1 MANNPNAAAN
11 LRPAK
16 KGEVRNPKGR
26 PPGIPNTKTR
36 YRRLLELT
44 EKVRNPVTGEM
55 EEFSIIEQL
64 DMQVIAKARKGDL
77 SAYKEI
83 LDRLEGK
90 SAMGLDI
97 TSDGKPLPVPLLQ
110 GVTAKKDKQDVPADN
125 SSSEASSTSETD

>member
-26 PPGIPNTKTR
+26 PPGIPNAKTR
-36 YRRLLELT
+36 YKRLLELT
-44 EKVRNPVTGEM
+44 ETIKNPVTGEM

-77 SAYKEI
+77 RAYRE
-83 LDRLEGK
+83 LMDRLEGRAAQSIELDATVNGVNL
-90 SAMGLDI
+90 SAEQAEQLI
-97 TSDGKPLPVPLLQ
+97 RAR
-110 GVTAKKDKQDVPADN
+110 AKRSN
-125 SSSEASSTSETD
+125 T

>member
-26 PPGIPNTKTR
+26 PPGIPNAKTR
-36 YRRLLELT
+36 YKRLLELT
-44 EKVRNPVTGEM
+44 ETIKNPVTGEM

-77 SAYKEI
+77 AAYRE
-83 LDRLEGK
+83 LMDRLEGK
-90 SAMGLDI
+90 
-97 TSDGKPLPVPLLQ
+97 
-110 GVTAKKDKQDVPADN
+110 AKQSVDVGGGDVPISVLLDKFGITEAVENDRKN
-125 SSSEASSTSETD
+125 NGSVPGSSKSNT